1 MDFLKNGGDNTLPG
15 MLSLSFRNAFGEAIL
30 HRLDLRGVCVSTG
43 SACDSINTNIS
54 HVLQSIGLKEEYAKG
69 TIRIS
74 LGKRNTIE
82 DVDYI
87 VNEIIK
93 IFKN

>member
-1 MDFLKNGGDNTLPG
+1 MN
-15 MLSLSFRNAFGEAIL
+15 SLI
-30 HRLDLRGVCVSTG
+30 RGVCVSTG

-54 HVLQSIGLKEEYAKG
+54 HVLQSIGLKEGYAKG

>member
-1 MDFLKNGGDNTLPG
+1 MN
-15 MLSLSFRNAFGEAIL
+15 SLI
-30 HRLDLRGVCVSTG
+30 RGVCVSTG

>member
-1 MDFLKNGGDNTLPG
+1 MN
-15 MLSLSFRNAFGEAIL
+15 SLI
-30 HRLDLRGVCVSTG
+30 RGVCVSTG

-74 LGKRNTIE
+74 LGKANISIILQKDKKLSSLRE
-82 DVDYI
+82 I
-87 VNEIIK
+87 VRTSNSLRKRQKEGS
-93 IFKN
+93 